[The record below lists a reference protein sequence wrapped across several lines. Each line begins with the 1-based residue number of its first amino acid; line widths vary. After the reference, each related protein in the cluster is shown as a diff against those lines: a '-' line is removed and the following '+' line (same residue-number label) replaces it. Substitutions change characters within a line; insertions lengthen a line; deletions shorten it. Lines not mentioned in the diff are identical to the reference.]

1 MTEQRDRSFWHSAKK
16 WLIAAGIACLI
27 VAAGFFLAW
36 QYFVSHYQPV
46 IRELA
51 IAYLQQRFDAQVEL
65 GDLQVDLPEFSPVQL
80 ILLRGTG
87 AMAHVQGNG
96 LVVRRNGVAGL
107 PPMFAAKSFSFD
119 LDIGSLIWRP
129 VKVPRVFVDGMEINV
144 PPKEQRPESAVTQS
158 DTKPAAAPQPNR
170 LILKDAAD
178 IAIANL
184 DIANSRLVILPR
196 DSSRKPLEFPI
207 HELHMQPL
215 HANQAMAYQ
224 VKVDNPLPPGAV
236 TSQGTFGPWNVKTP
250 ADSPMQGSY
259 VFEHADLSV
268 FNAIAGK
275 LDSTGKFT
283 GTLGAISVE
292 GQATV
297 PDFRLKRSGNPVPLT
312 ASFEALVDGENGN
325 TTLRPVHARLGKTEL
340 TTSGTIMRREKEVRK
355 AILLDVD
362 IPKGDIQDLLRLSMK
377 GDPFLTGSI
386 NLKARINIPPLT
398 GKVQEK
404 LILDGR
410 FDVESGH
417 FLSVNVQKVLDE
429 LSRRGQGKPSDHS
442 IEDVF
447 SSMKGDFHMEDQ
459 RIDFRSLTF
468 GVPGAQVDLH
478 GALGLEPDSLD
489 FHGDIRLQ
497 ARISDMVT
505 GWKKWIARP
514 IDPFFEKNGAGT
526 FLRIKVGGSS
536 KSPKFGLD
544 R

>member
-1 MTEQRDRSFWHSAKK
+1 
-16 WLIAAGIACLI
+16 
-27 VAAGFFLAW
+27 
-36 QYFVSHYQPV
+36 
-46 IRELA
+46 
-51 IAYLQQRFDAQVEL
+51 
-65 GDLQVDLPEFSPVQL
+65 
-80 ILLRGTG
+80 
-87 AMAHVQGNG
+87 
-96 LVVRRNGVAGL
+96 
-107 PPMFAAKSFSFD
+107 
-119 LDIGSLIWRP
+119 
-129 VKVPRVFVDGMEINV
+129 
-144 PPKEQRPESAVTQS
+144 
-158 DTKPAAAPQPNR
+158 
-170 LILKDAAD
+170 
-178 IAIANL
+178 
-184 DIANSRLVILPR
+184 
-196 DSSRKPLEFPI
+196 
-207 HELHMQPL
+207 
-215 HANQAMAYQ
+215 
-224 VKVDNPLPPGAV
+224 
-236 TSQGTFGPWNVKTP
+236 
-250 ADSPMQGSY
+250 
-259 VFEHADLSV
+259 
-268 FNAIAGK
+268 
-275 LDSTGKFT
+275 
-283 GTLGAISVE
+283 
-292 GQATV
+292 
-297 PDFRLKRSGNPVPLT
+297 
-312 ASFEALVDGENGN
+312 
-325 TTLRPVHARLGKTEL
+325 
-340 TTSGTIMRREKEVRK
+340 MRREKEVRK

-526 FLRIKVGGSS
+526 FLRIKVEGSS

>member
-1 MTEQRDRSFWHSAKK
+1 MTLSPSAKRSAKK
-16 WLIAAGIACLI
+16 WLIVAGTVCVVIAAAL
-27 VAAGFFLAW
+27 FLAW

-51 IAYLQQRFDAQVEL
+51 VAYLQQRFDAQVEL

-80 ILLRGTG
+80 ILLRGSG
-87 AMAHVQGNG
+87 AMAHVQGSG
-96 LVVRRNGVAGL
+96 LVVRRKELAGL

-129 VKVPRVFVDGMEINV
+129 VKVPRIFVDGMEINV
-144 PPKEQRPESAVTQS
+144 PPKVQPPPLTVSQGGST
-158 DTKPAAAPQPNR
+158 PAAEPAANR
-170 LILKDAAD
+170 LALKEAAD

-184 DIANSRLVILPR
+184 DIFNSRLVILPR

-250 ADSPMQGSY
+250 ADSPMQGTY

-268 FNAIAGK
+268 FSAIAGK
-275 LDSTGKFT
+275 LDSTGKFS
-283 GTLGAISVE
+283 GSLGAISVD
-292 GQATV
+292 GSATV
-297 PDFRLKRSGNPVPLT
+297 PDFRLKRSGNPVPLA
-312 ASFEALVDGENGN
+312 ASFQALVDGENGN
-325 TTLRPVHARLGKTEL
+325 TTLHPVRARLGRTDF
-340 TTSGTIMRREKEVRK
+340 TTSGTIMRHEKEARK

-362 IPKGDIQDLLRLSMK
+362 MPHGDIQDLLRLAMK

-459 RIDFRSLTF
+459 RIDFPSLTF

-478 GALGLEPDSLD
+478 GRLGLEPDSMD

-497 ARISDMVT
+497 ARISDMLT
-505 GWKKWIARP
+505 GWKKWVARP

-526 FLRIKVGGSS
+526 FLRIKIGGST
-536 KSPKFGLD
+536 KSPRFGLD